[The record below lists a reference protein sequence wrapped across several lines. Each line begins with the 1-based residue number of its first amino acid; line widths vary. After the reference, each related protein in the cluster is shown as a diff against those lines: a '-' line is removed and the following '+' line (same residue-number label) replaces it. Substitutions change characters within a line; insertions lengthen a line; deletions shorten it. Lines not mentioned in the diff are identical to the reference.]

1 MATTTESGATGVSIR
16 RVVGTITGVF
26 GIVAALAL
34 TAYTVALT
42 LVDWV
47 AIGVLSYPVAGVAP
61 FIVITA
67 AILTIPII
75 VPTVFVSAKRLGGAG

>member
-1 MATTTESGATGVSIR
+1 MATNTKAGVTGMSMR
-16 RVVGTITGVF
+16 RVLGTIVGVF
-26 GIVAALAL
+26 GLIATLAVV
-34 TAYTVALT
+34 AYTIAIT

-47 AIGVLSYPVAGVAP
+47 AISVLSYPVAGVAP

-75 VPTVFVSAKRLGGAG
+75 VPTVFVSAKRLGGS

>member
-1 MATTTESGATGVSIR
+1 MATNTKAGVTGMSMR
-16 RVVGTITGVF
+16 RVLGTIVGVF
-26 GIVAALAL
+26 GLIATLAVI
-34 TAYTVALT
+34 AYTIAIT

-47 AIGVLSYPVAGVAP
+47 AISVLSYPVAGVAP

-75 VPTVFVSAKRLGGAG
+75 VPTVFVSAKRLGGS

>member
-1 MATTTESGATGVSIR
+1 MATNTQAGVTGMSMR
-16 RVVGTITGVF
+16 RVLGTIVGVF
-26 GIVAALAL
+26 GLIATLAVV
-34 TAYTVALT
+34 AYTIAIT

-47 AIGVLSYPVAGVAP
+47 AISVLSYPVAGVAP

-75 VPTVFVSAKRLGGAG
+75 VPTVFVSAKRLGGS

>member
-1 MATTTESGATGVSIR
+1 MSMR
-16 RVVGTITGVF
+16 RVLGTIVGVF
-26 GIVAALAL
+26 GLIATLAVV
-34 TAYTVALT
+34 AYTIAIT

-47 AIGVLSYPVAGVAP
+47 AISVLSYPVAGVAP

-75 VPTVFVSAKRLGGAG
+75 VPTVFVSAKRLGGS